1 MPIVKFDPKLPTLEG
16 GSMHTEPKVTVL
28 DLINQTAKNYAQH
41 GDAEL
46 LAILE
51 ASGIKRAPQ
60 PTATAR
66 NTLFLRDAKK
76 TFNHKAYKVILWLVQ
91 CHGEEAA
98 KIFMGQFTNLED
110 IE

>member
-1 MPIVKFDPKLPTLEG
+1 MTK
-16 GSMHTEPKVTVL
+16 PKVTVL
-28 DLINQTAKNYAQH
+28 DLINQTAKNYARH

-51 ASGIKRAPQ
+51 ANGIKREPQ

-66 NTLFLRDAKK
+66 NSLFLRDAKK
-76 TFNHKAYKVILWLVQ
+76 TFNRRAYKVILWLVQ
-91 CHGEEAA
+91 CHSEETA
-98 KIFMGQFTNLED
+98 KIFMGQFTNAED